1 MSYAIP
7 TVFVV
12 DDDISVREL
21 LDLLIRNAGWRPELF
36 ESARSFCLTH
46 ASSSQTVWF
55 STLVFRISMV
65 SICRSTSR
73 PIGRTCR
80 LSSSRAMV
88 TFR

>member
-36 ESARSFCLTH
+36 ESAQEFLSHPRVFV
-46 ASSSQTVWF
+46 QTVWF